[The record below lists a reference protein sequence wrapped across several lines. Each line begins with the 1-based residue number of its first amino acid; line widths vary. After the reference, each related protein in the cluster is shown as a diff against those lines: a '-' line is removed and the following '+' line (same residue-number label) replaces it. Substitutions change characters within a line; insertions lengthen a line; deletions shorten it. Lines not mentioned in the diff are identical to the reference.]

1 MKINKLLTTLSLS
14 LLAST
19 TYGMDTEHA
28 HSIHTRS
35 IKLQSGILS
44 KVDGIFFDGETI
56 GPLKRY
62 QNNLRDFLTGKRTP
76 DGKRHPQYTF
86 EGKPYTMQELS
97 KMETTRG
104 SNVELKERLR
114 QIRSEFEDFSLEF
127 RGVARGSK
135 PFMATLVEE
144 SCARRGRL
152 HNSILYI
159 WAKTDEAEEEQLFDD
174 HVHTIRDLE
183 MFFTD
188 LHNFLGD
195 MMESCPK
202 ARRQFQ
208 EKVIKFNK
216 IKRLLPEMG
225 LSLETQKEFLKQIN
239 HSLAKLKVNDID
251 LKSVHKLFDEFKKNK

>member
-14 LLAST
+14 LLVST
-19 TYGMDTEHA
+19 TYGADTGPA
-28 HSIHTRS
+28 YGIHTRS
-35 IKLQSGILS
+35 IKLESGILS
-44 KVDGIFFDGETI
+44 KVDGIFFDGDTI

-62 QNNLRDFLTGKRTP
+62 QYNLRTFLIGIRGE

-86 EGKPYTMQELS
+86 ESNLYTMQQLS
-97 KMETTRG
+97 RLETTRG
-104 SNVELKERLR
+104 SNEELKNLLR
-114 QIRSEFEDFSLEF
+114 QIRSDFETLSMEF

-174 HVHTIRDLE
+174 HIHTIRDLE

-195 MMESCPK
+195 LMESCPK
-202 ARRQFQ
+202 ACRQFQ
-208 EKVIKFNK
+208 EKVGKFNK
-216 IKRLLPEMG
+216 IKGLLLELG
-225 LSLETQKEFLKQIN
+225 LSTETQKEFLKQIN
-239 HSLAKLKVNDID
+239 HSLAKLKTDDIN
-251 LKSVHKLFDEFKKNK
+251 LATVRKLFDEFNNEK